1 MFMSVEIRQ
10 SKRLD
15 RRTKDMMMLVVV
27 SALGG
32 LLIYQ
37 HLRLQKAVDLI
48 WQLSGQVP
56 GAS

>member
-1 MFMSVEIRQ
+1 M
-10 SKRLD
+10 D
-15 RRTKDMMMLVVV
+15 RRVKDMIMLVVV
-27 SALGG
+27 TALGG